1 MDIRIRGQTTSSIT
15 MMGDRD
21 FRTTIQTALS
31 SIGKELQLDIDPK
44 NIQTIHLQEVVQCL
58 RRSYFDRIDPV
69 EIERRGFNELLSGL
83 LRKLEYGS
91 EPKVFEIDDIKLE
104 GQTDMIVDDAI
115 LLFRPAQGE
124 LENPIANDVLYLNA
138 CLWIYDKTEGIVVYI
153 TGDRKETTFSLTRN
167 KKMFEEVIRRV
178 RVLNNLLKE
187 QKAPILEP
195 STECSECQYYERCFI
210 KKKNS
215 KHVDIGEMLGLGKF
229 GHQD

>member
-1 MDIRIRGQTTSSIT
+1 

-21 FRTTIQTALS
+21 FRSIIQNALG
-31 SIGKELQLDIDPK
+31 SIGRELQLNIDSK
-44 NIQTIHLQEVVQCL
+44 DIQTIHLQEVVQCL

-91 EPKVFEIDDIKLE
+91 EPKEFEIEDINLK
-104 GQTDMIVDDAI
+104 GQTDMLVDDI
-115 LLFRPAQGE
+115 VLLFRSAQGE
-124 LENPIANDVLYLNA
+124 LENPLANDVLYLNA
-138 CLWIYDKTEGIVVYI
+138 CLWIYDKPEGIIVYI
-153 TGDRKETTFSLTRN
+153 SGDRKETTFSLTRN

-195 STECSECQYYERCFI
+195 STECSDCQYFERCFM

-229 GHQD
+229 GGND

>member
-1 MDIRIRGQTTSSIT
+1 

-115 LLFRPAQGE
+115 MLFRPAQSE
-124 LENPIANDVLYLNA
+124 LENPLLMMSYILMHVCGYMTKQKELLFT
-138 CLWIYDKTEGIVVYI
+138 LLETE
-153 TGDRKETTFSLTRN
+153 
-167 KKMFEEVIRRV
+167 KKQHFR
-178 RVLNNLLKE
+178 
-187 QKAPILEP
+187 
-195 STECSECQYYERCFI
+195 
-210 KKKNS
+210 
-215 KHVDIGEMLGLGKF
+215 
-229 GHQD
+229 

>member
-1 MDIRIRGQTTSSIT
+1 

-21 FRTTIQTALS
+21 FRTIIQSALG

-91 EPKVFEIDDIKLE
+91 DPKEFEIDDIRLK
-104 GQTDMIVDDAI
+104 GQTDMLVDDVI
-115 LLFRPAQGE
+115 MLFRPAQNE
-124 LENPIANDVLYLNA
+124 LDNPIANDVLYLNA
-138 CLWIYDKTEGIVVYI
+138 CLWIYDKTEGIIVYI

-167 KKMFEEVIRRV
+167 NKMFEEVVRRV
-178 RVLNNLLKE
+178 RVLNDLLKK
-187 QKAPILEP
+187 QKTPILEP
-195 STECSECQYYERCFI
+195 STECSECQYYERCFM

-215 KHVDIGEMLGLGKF
+215 KQVDIGEMLGIGKLGHK
-229 GHQD
+229 D

>member
-1 MDIRIRGQTTSSIT
+1 

-138 CLWIYDKTEGIVVYI
+138 CLWIYDKTEGIVVYM

-195 STECSECQYYERCFI
+195 SAECSECQYYEKCFM

-215 KHVDIGEMLGLGKF
+215 KQLDLGEMLGMGRITNK
-229 GHQD
+229 D